1 GKRVS
6 LLRESLPNFYKESLV
21 TDDINQAKFEELLVY
36 NFDILASATD
46 NFHLSSKLGQG
57 GFGPV
62 YKGKLPEGKEI
73 AVKRL
78 SQSSGQG
85 LEEFMNEVVV
95 ISKLQHRN
103 LVKLLG
109 CCTERGEKMLV
120 YEYMPKRSLDAY
132 LFGSNPEEKEFLDW
146 SKRVII
152 IEGIGRG
159 LLYLHRDSRLKIIH
173 RDLKASNILLDEQ
186 LNPKI
191 SDFGMARIFPG
202 NQDQAN
208 TERVV
213 GTYGYMAP
221 EYAMEGRF
229 SEKSDVYSFGVLL
242 LEIIS
247 GRRNTS
253 FHQDDCAL
261 SLLACAWKCWNE
273 NNIVELV
280 DPKIIDMQFEREI
293 LRCAHV
299 GLLCVQEYAEDRPN
313 VSVVLSML
321 TSEISDLPSPKQ
333 PAFTTRPS
341 CSKKESSKTQGSVNT
356 VSITIMEGR
365 SNALSDTISINQSLS
380 GSETLVSKNNIFILG
395 FFSPENSTNRYVGIM
410 FNTQSQSV
418 VWVAN
423 RDSPLQDS
431 SGRITISEGGNLV
444 ILNAQKKS
452 IWSSNISTAVRN
464 TTAQLSD
471 TGNLVLKDS
480 SSGRTLW
487 ESFSDLSDSFLQYMK
502 LGSDKSTNT
511 TNLLKSWRSPLDP
524 SDGSFS
530 AGIQPETIPQI
541 FIWKNGLP
549 HWRSGPWNKQIFI
562 GVPEMTSFYFSGFE
576 LVNDNM
582 GTAYFSYTYS
592 DQDDGMLYLVL
603 NSTGFLQQKEL
614 YDRKNDW
621 TVTWATPANECDF
634 YGKCGPYG
642 SCDPNSSPICT
653 CLQGFKPKSQEE
665 WGKGNWTNGC
675 IRKTALENERNNS
688 NIEQGKQDWFLRLQS
703 MKVPDSAIWDA
714 CIGKESYLMFRNS
727 PRAGQIYS
735 FVFRTLSLI
744 KRKILKSHWD
754 RSTSRLNSSCHFWI
768 FSCKYLAKHRGRKR
782 VSLLRESLPNFYK
795 ESMVTD
801 DINQAKFE
809 ELPLYNFDMLAN
821 ATDNFHLSSKLG
833 HGGFGTV
840 YKGQLPEGQEI
851 AVKRLSQSSGQG
863 LEEFMNEVVVISKLQ
878 HRNLVRLLGCCIER
892 GEKMLVYEF
901 MPKRSLDAYIF
912 GSHLEAED
920 FLDWSKRAIIIEGI
934 GRGLLYLHR
943 DSRLRIIHRD
953 LKASNILLDEYL
965 NPKISDF
972 GMARIFSG
980 NQDQANTSRVVGT
993 YGYMAPEYA
1002 MEGRFSEKSDVYS
1015 FGVLLL
1021 EIISGR
1027 RNTSFHQDDCAI
1039 SLLAYAWKR
1048 WNENKIVELVDPKI
1062 IDLQLEKEILRCVH
1076 VGLLCVQEYAEDR
1089 PNVSTVLSMLTREIA
1104 DLPSPKQPAFTT
1116 GPSCSNKDS
1125 CRTQGSVNTVSITT
1139 MEGR

>member
-1 GKRVS
+1 MKLSYNKIFLWRAV
-6 LLRESLPNFYKESLV
+6 LV
-21 TDDINQAKFEELLVY
+21 LF
-36 NFDILASATD
+36 
-46 NFHLSSKLGQG
+46 FH
-57 GFGPV
+57 
-62 YKGKLPEGKEI
+62 I
-73 AVKRL
+73 A
-78 SQSSGQG
+78 
-85 LEEFMNEVVV
+85 
-95 ISKLQHRN
+95 
-103 LVKLLG
+103 
-109 CCTERGEKMLV
+109 
-120 YEYMPKRSLDAY
+120 
-132 LFGSNPEEKEFLDW
+132 
-146 SKRVII
+146 
-152 IEGIGRG
+152 
-159 LLYLHRDSRLKIIH
+159 
-173 RDLKASNILLDEQ
+173 
-186 LNPKI
+186 
-191 SDFGMARIFPG
+191 
-202 NQDQAN
+202 
-208 TERVV
+208 
-213 GTYGYMAP
+213 
-221 EYAMEGRF
+221 
-229 SEKSDVYSFGVLL
+229 
-242 LEIIS
+242 
-247 GRRNTS
+247 
-253 FHQDDCAL
+253 
-261 SLLACAWKCWNE
+261 
-273 NNIVELV
+273 
-280 DPKIIDMQFEREI
+280 
-293 LRCAHV
+293 
-299 GLLCVQEYAEDRPN
+299 
-313 VSVVLSML
+313 
-321 TSEISDLPSPKQ
+321 
-333 PAFTTRPS
+333 
-341 CSKKESSKTQGSVNT
+341 
-356 VSITIMEGR
+356 
-365 SNALSDTISINQSLS
+365 NALSDTISINQSLS
-380 GSETLVSKNNIFILG
+380 GSETLVSNNNRFILG

-410 FNTQSQSV
+410 YNTQSPSV

-502 LGSDKSTNT
+502 LGNDKSTNT

-530 AGIQPETIPQI
+530 AGIQSETIPQI

-582 GTAYFSYTYS
+582 GSAYFSYSYS
-592 DQDDGMLYLVL
+592 DQGDEILYLVL
-603 NSTGFLQQKEL
+603 NSTGFLQQKKLL
-614 YDRKNDW
+614 YARKNDW
-621 TVTWATPANECDF
+621 TVTWASPANECEF
-634 YGKCGPYG
+634 YGKCGPFG

-703 MKVPDSAIWDA
+703 MKVPDFAIWVPFAVEDCYKGCLRNNT
-714 CIGKESYLMFRNS
+714 CIAYSYYIGIGCMHWEGILLDVQKFSTGGADLFLRLAYTELDQK
-727 PRAGQIYS
+727 RD
-735 FVFRTLSLI
+735 I
-744 KRKILKSHWD
+744 KVAIGIIVPVGSIVLAI
-754 RSTSRLNSSCHFWI
+754 FGY
-768 FSCKYLAKHRGRKR
+768 FSCKYLAKHRGRKKK
-782 VSLLRESLPNFYK
+782 SELLLRESLPNFYK

-809 ELPLYNFDMLAN
+809 ELFVYNFDILAS
-821 ATDNFHLSSKLG
+821 ATDNFNLSSKLG
-833 HGGFGTV
+833 QGGFGPV
-840 YKGQLPEGQEI
+840 YKGKLPEGQEI

-878 HRNLVRLLGCCIER
+878 HRNLVKLLGCCTER
-892 GEKMLVYEF
+892 GEKMLVYEY
-901 MPKRSLDAYIF
+901 MPKRSLDAYLF
-912 GSHLEAED
+912 GSTPEEKE
-920 FLDWSKRAIIIEGI
+920 FLDWSKRVIIIEGI

-953 LKASNILLDEYL
+953 LKASNILLDEQL

-972 GMARIFSG
+972 GMARIFPG
-980 NQDQANTSRVVGT
+980 NQDQANTERVVGT

-1027 RNTSFHQDDCAI
+1027 RNTSFHRDDCAL
-1039 SLLAYAWKR
+1039 SLLACAWKC
-1048 WNENKIVELVDPKI
+1048 WNENNFVELVDPKI
-1062 IDLQLEKEILRCVH
+1062 IDVQFEREILRCAH

-1089 PNVSTVLSMLTREIA
+1089 PNVSVVLSMLTSEIS

-1116 GPSCSNKDS
+1116 RPSCSEKES
-1125 CRTQGSVNTVSITT
+1125 SKTQGSVNTVSITI

>member
-1 GKRVS
+1 MKLSCKKIFLWHAV
-6 LLRESLPNFYKESLV
+6 LV
-21 TDDINQAKFEELLVY
+21 LF
-36 NFDILASATD
+36 
-46 NFHLSSKLGQG
+46 FH
-57 GFGPV
+57 
-62 YKGKLPEGKEI
+62 I
-73 AVKRL
+73 A
-78 SQSSGQG
+78 
-85 LEEFMNEVVV
+85 
-95 ISKLQHRN
+95 
-103 LVKLLG
+103 
-109 CCTERGEKMLV
+109 
-120 YEYMPKRSLDAY
+120 
-132 LFGSNPEEKEFLDW
+132 
-146 SKRVII
+146 
-152 IEGIGRG
+152 
-159 LLYLHRDSRLKIIH
+159 
-173 RDLKASNILLDEQ
+173 
-186 LNPKI
+186 
-191 SDFGMARIFPG
+191 
-202 NQDQAN
+202 
-208 TERVV
+208 
-213 GTYGYMAP
+213 
-221 EYAMEGRF
+221 
-229 SEKSDVYSFGVLL
+229 
-242 LEIIS
+242 
-247 GRRNTS
+247 
-253 FHQDDCAL
+253 
-261 SLLACAWKCWNE
+261 
-273 NNIVELV
+273 
-280 DPKIIDMQFEREI
+280 
-293 LRCAHV
+293 
-299 GLLCVQEYAEDRPN
+299 
-313 VSVVLSML
+313 
-321 TSEISDLPSPKQ
+321 
-333 PAFTTRPS
+333 
-341 CSKKESSKTQGSVNT
+341 
-356 VSITIMEGR
+356 
-365 SNALSDTISINQSLS
+365 NALSDTISINQSLS

-703 MKVPDSAIWDA
+703 MKVPDSAIWVSLDEEDCESGCLRNFS
-714 CIGKESYLMFRNS
+714 CIAYSYYIGIGCMHWEGILLDVQKFSTGGADLFIR
-727 PRAGQIYS
+727 
-735 FVFRTLSLI
+735 LSYTELDQKKDI
-744 KRKILKSHWD
+744 KVAIGIVVPVGSIVLAI
-754 RSTSRLNSSCHFWI
+754 FGY
-768 FSCKYLAKHRGRKR
+768 FSCKYLAKHRARKKK
-782 VSLLRESLPNFYK
+782 SELLLRESLPNFYK

-1002 MEGRFSEKSDVYS
+1002 MEGRFSEKLDVYS

-1076 VGLLCVQEYAEDR
+1076 VGLLCVQKYAEDR